1 MKIGI
6 LTFHCAY
13 NYGAVLQAYA
23 MQEYLRSMGHE
34 SCIVDYRPDYMK
46 ERYERHTIRHWLGRS
61 LSTTVAKVLTE
72 PFLIWSRCSRYN
84 KFERFIQTRLTLVPV
99 NETNSFDAIVLGS
112 DQIWQPSLTGGS
124 FDQTYFGEG
133 FSCGSFSYAAS
144 SRISRLT
151 EDERD
156 FLIQRLNM
164 LKAIGVRELKIKEL
178 LQPLTQKAI
187 AVNMD
192 PTLMAGENWIISL
205 QLDNPS
211 KGEYVFVYEI
221 QRHRDV
227 RNATNAFAKKNGFKS
242 IEVTG
247 TDIPYLTCSLDRTTS
262 PEGFC
267 AYIKF
272 AKCIFTTSFH
282 GVALSI
288 LLKRPFYYFIQHT
301 NSDERILSL
310 LRLLHLENR
319 AVEMNEELPSSEIDY
334 SVVKEALQTLQ
345 KESRD
350 YINNA
355 LALCKK

>member
-13 NYGAVLQAYA
+13 NYGAVLQAFA
-23 MQEYLRSMGHE
+23 MQEYLRSIGHE
-34 SCIVDYRPDYMK
+34 SYIIDYRPGYMK

-61 LSTTVAKVLTE
+61 LSTTFTKVFTE
-72 PFLIWSRCSRYN
+72 PFLIWSRCRRYD
-84 KFERFIQTRLTLVPV
+84 KFESFIQNRLKLVPI
-99 NETNSFDAIVLGS
+99 NGNYSFDAIVLGS

-124 FDQTYFGEG
+124 FDGMFLGEG

-144 SRISRLT
+144 SRINKLT
-151 EDERD
+151 EAESAY
-156 FLIQRLNM
+156 LMQRLNE

-178 LQPLTQKAI
+178 LQPLSQKTI

-192 PTLMAGENWIISL
+192 PTLMAGESWLNYL

-211 KGEYVFVYEI
+211 KDEYVFVYEI
-221 QRHRDV
+221 QRHREV
-227 RNATNAFAKKNGFKS
+227 RNAANAFAGKNGFKS

-247 TDIPYLTCSLDRTTS
+247 NDIPDLACTLDRTAS

-288 LLKRPFYYFIQHT
+288 LQKRPFFYFMQHT

-319 AVEMNEELPSSEIDY
+319 AIEMNEELPIAEIDY
-334 SVVKEALQTLQ
+334 SVVEEALQNLQ